1 MSKLKRIKLKS
12 QDPVEIVKVRDTIDD
27 RNNDD
32 AEEEG
37 TRQLLNGGVEGK
49 EGDKTPPPDDCKRQL
64 LSSSKQVTE
73 LVLQTERDLL
83 ARNSLPEKSF
93 KVLSWNVNGLNGI
106 LNGKAAQING
116 NKGSNV
122 LQQLVQEE
130 GNVDIIFLQET
141 KLQDAKCAAFED
153 VLPGYVAHWSCS
165 KTKKGYAGV
174 AAFVH
179 EKYVKRCINSSD
191 ANKGSSRGK
200 QATLASFF
208 PTKGKETEPTKGAE
222 GRIAA
227 MKTAACKSASMASS
241 CSIKDKEIED
251 GDRSVEALQVLS
263 VRRGCDGEDDEDE
276 EGRVLTLEFG
286 SFWVVGVYVT
296 NSGMKL
302 ERLEYRLKQWNPSF
316 QAYLARLNAVK
327 PALVVGDMNV
337 APEASDVYNAGAK
350 HLAKVP
356 GLTPEEREAHAA
368 WLRTGWKD
376 TFRALHPDARGA
388 YTYWNVKTRARAENK
403 GLRLD
408 LAVIGAADM
417 DGGRGV
423 RVRDSFILH
432 EATIGF
438 SDHAPIGVVLDLG
451 A

>member
-1 MSKLKRIKLKS
+1 MSKLKRIKLKGR
-12 QDPVEIVKVRDTIDD
+12 DPVEIVKVRGTIDNS
-27 RNNDD
+27 NNND
-32 AEEEG
+32 AEEER

-49 EGDKTPPPDDCKRQL
+49 DDDKNPPPDDCKRQL

-83 ARNSLPEKSF
+83 ARNPLPEKSF

-122 LQQLVQEE
+122 LQQLVQDE
-130 GNVDIIFLQET
+130 GNVDVVFLQET

-179 EKYVKRCINSSD
+179 EKYVKRGNTSCSD

-200 QATLASFF
+200 QAKLASFF
-208 PTKGKETEPTKGAE
+208 TTKGKETQPTKGGE

-227 MKTAACKSASMASS
+227 KKTAACKSASMASS

-251 GDRSVEALQVLS
+251 GDSSAEALQVLS

-302 ERLEYRLKQWNPSF
+302 ERLEYRLKHWNPSF

-337 APEASDVYNAGAK
+337 APEGLDVYNAGAK

-368 WLRTGWKD
+368 WLRAGWKD

-388 YTYWNVKTRARAENK
+388 
-403 GLRLD
+403 
-408 LAVIGAADM
+408 
-417 DGGRGV
+417 
-423 RVRDSFILH
+423 
-432 EATIGF
+432 
-438 SDHAPIGVVLDLG
+438 
-451 A
+451 